1 MLNIKRFVFNPVQEN
16 TYVVSDETKDCVI
29 IDCGAYCEDE
39 RLAIVNYINENRL
52 VPKHLL
58 CTHGHF
64 DHCMGAG
71 TIYKE
76 FGLLLEVNKKDD
88 YLITDMKEQVRSF
101 LGADFEND
109 ETMQL
114 TYIGENDTIEFGT
127 HRLKVLSTPGHT
139 PGGVIYHCPEERVVF
154 TGDTLFKMSIGR
166 TDFEGGNEM
175 VMFQTLRNVIA
186 KLPVDTEVWSGHGP
200 KTTIGEEVRTNPFL
214 R

>member
-1 MLNIKRFVFNPVQEN
+1 
-16 TYVVSDETKDCVI
+16 
-29 IDCGAYCEDE
+29 
-39 RLAIVNYINENRL
+39 
-52 VPKHLL
+52 
-58 CTHGHF
+58 
-64 DHCMGAG
+64 
-71 TIYKE
+71 
-76 FGLLLEVNKKDD
+76 
-88 YLITDMKEQVRSF
+88 MKEQVRSF

-200 KTTIGEEVRTNPFL
+200 KTTIGEELRTNPFL